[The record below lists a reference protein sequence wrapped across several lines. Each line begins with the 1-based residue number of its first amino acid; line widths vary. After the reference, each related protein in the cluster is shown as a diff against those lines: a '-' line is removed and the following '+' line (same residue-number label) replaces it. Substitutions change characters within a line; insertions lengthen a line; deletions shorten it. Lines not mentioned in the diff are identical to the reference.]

1 MNVDPFIEAEKTS
14 GHNVKRTYEL
24 LKVSRAAYYARRT
37 GTPGPRAMRGAEL
50 TEQITAVHRQS
61 HGTYGAPRVHAV
73 LRREAPDADA
83 AEWPA

>member
-1 MNVDPFIEAEKTS
+1 
-14 GHNVKRTYEL
+14 
-24 LKVSRAAYYARRT
+24 
-37 GTPGPRAMRGAEL
+37 MRGAEL

-83 AEWPA
+83 AVWPA